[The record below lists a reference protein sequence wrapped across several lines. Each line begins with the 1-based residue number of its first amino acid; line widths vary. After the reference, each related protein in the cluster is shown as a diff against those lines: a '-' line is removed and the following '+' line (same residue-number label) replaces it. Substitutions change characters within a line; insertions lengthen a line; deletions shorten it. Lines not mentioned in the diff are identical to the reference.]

1 MGNPG
6 KIGVPMMNL
15 VRVKGVPILQQLHLE
30 ERLLRTSS
38 HNWCIINDG
47 TNQPAIVMGVSGYF
61 LKLCFIN
68 SFYINNSFCF
78 CFFFFFLHISVLLK
92 FKNWVESCI
101 SLSLWHLTC
110 FE

>member
-68 SFYINNSFCF
+68 SCVFV
-78 CFFFFFLHISVLLK
+78 FFLLHISVLLK